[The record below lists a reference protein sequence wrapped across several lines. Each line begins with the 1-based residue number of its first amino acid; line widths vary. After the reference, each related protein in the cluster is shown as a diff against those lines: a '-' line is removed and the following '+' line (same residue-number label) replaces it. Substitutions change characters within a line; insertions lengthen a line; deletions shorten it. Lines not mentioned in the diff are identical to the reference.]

1 MIPVPQFTQQGPIG
15 WRKHEELKRRFSK
28 LDRNADGSLQL
39 QEMEG
44 LFRESYPD
52 ITNAQLQALFESLD
66 HDGNYTIQLNE
77 FLEYMYSP
85 AGPAGPGAGPRP
97 AGPEFAI
104 GQRHRQSA
112 MGDIG
117 GRAQTAPEYGSRY
130 EPKMRPAEKLKRQFD
145 KLDTNGDRTLS
156 FGEMLSFLRNEHVS
170 VTDTE
175 LEQLFS
181 EVDKDH
187 SGTVNFDEFVDY
199 ISATWAAIV
208 NEN

>member
-1 MIPVPQFTQQGPIG
+1 
-15 WRKHEELKRRFSK
+15 
-28 LDRNADGSLQL
+28 
-39 QEMEG
+39 MEG
-44 LFRESYPD
+44 LFRESCPD

-66 HDGNYTIQLNE
+66 HDGNYTIEFRE

-85 AGPAGPGAGPRP
+85 AGP
-97 AGPEFAI
+97 EFAI
-104 GQRHRQSA
+104 GQRQRQSA

-199 ISATWAAIV
+199 ISATWAATV